1 MSFDERLVVERVE
14 RLTLRDLR
22 LWVREGWVRPV
33 HSQAG
38 PVFDEMDIA
47 RIRLLCDLRKD
58 MSLSTDALPVV
69 LTLID
74 RMHEARRELRCLT
87 EALEEQPGDVR
98 RAVLGSYRTL
108 RNEWRGESGED

>member
-1 MSFDERLVVERVE
+1 MSFDERVVVAHVE
-14 RLTLRDLR
+14 RLTLRELR

-47 RIRLLCDLRKD
+47 RIRLLCDLKKD

-74 RMHEARRELRCLT
+74 RLHEARRELRFLT
-87 EALEEQPGDVR
+87 EALEEQPRDVR
-98 RAVLGSYRTL
+98 HAVIRNYHIL
-108 RNEWRGESGED
+108 RDEGHREGRDD